1 MPHVLS
7 PDRERT
13 LPCSEPPMIK
23 TEADLAKLT
32 PRQREVLTAIAR
44 QLSKE
49 KASQFLDIAE
59 AIPNIDAVALLRAYT
74 AVQEMLS
81 KLESSSAPSISP
93 TLASLAEEWQTLL
106 LNEKTTKQ
114 PGKPEKNSG

>member
-1 MPHVLS
+1 
-7 PDRERT
+7 
-13 LPCSEPPMIK
+13 MIK

-32 PRQREVLTAIAR
+32 ARQREVLTAIAR
-44 QLSKE
+44 QVSKE

-59 AIPNIDAVALLRAYT
+59 AITNIDAAALLRAYT
-74 AVQEMLS
+74 TVQKVLS

-106 LNEKTTKQ
+106 DEKTTKQ
-114 PGKPEKNSG
+114 SGKPDKNSG